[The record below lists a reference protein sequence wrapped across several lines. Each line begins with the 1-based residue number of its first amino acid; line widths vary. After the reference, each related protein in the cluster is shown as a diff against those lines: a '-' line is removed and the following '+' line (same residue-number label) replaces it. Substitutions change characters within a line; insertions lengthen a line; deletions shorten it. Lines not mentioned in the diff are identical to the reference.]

1 MRVWEEIG
9 AFLNKEA
16 ECVYEGYS
24 SLRQTVVSK
33 NVEYVLTSCEGWES
47 VSKGGWW
54 GKRVLAEWENRTK
67 KCHSFFFFPS
77 YFILGYSWDF
87 THTTYTGGIF
97 SNGLYVLD
105 VMFLEQRRFLV
116 LRVRLFFRIEGNV
129 TKGAFL
135 WDRIYNLSRDKVHFP
150 LHFLLHDLKSNK
162 DCRMTF
168 FFLSLM
174 QISADSIKE
183 TNFYIIPSSAV
194 NSVGSGTRQTWRIHT
209 PLFISCVTL
218 DKSVNI
224 SVPQYPVCK
233 VRLVMLVSYGC
244 GEN

>member
-1 MRVWEEIG
+1 MCSRHVKVEKVSPKGDGEGKGCWQNGRIEQKN
-9 AFLNKEA
+9 AFHF
-16 ECVYEGYS
+16 S
-24 SLRQTVVSK
+24 
-33 NVEYVLTSCEGWES
+33 
-47 VSKGGWW
+47 
-54 GKRVLAEWENRTK
+54 
-67 KCHSFFFFPS
+67 FFPS

-87 THTTYTGGIF
+87 THTMYTGGIF

-129 TKGAFL
+129 TKGTFL